1 MYQILLVLFYISNI
15 LALLVFFTS
24 FCLTIYSKA
33 KDGKNSK
40 VNTELT
46 LFTTIATYARY
57 CFWTGTGFML
67 IDWLL
72 CSSSAIVP
80 KGVKPGDVFSGTL
93 LSFATIWAI
102 MIFISIVVEV
112 ILKIMKK
119 KTDVVYSISS
129 AIPSVIW
136 YPILYFILSF
146 LIG

>member
-1 MYQILLVLFYISNI
+1 
-15 LALLVFFTS
+15 
-24 FCLTIYSKA
+24 
-33 KDGKNSK
+33 
-40 VNTELT
+40 
-46 LFTTIATYARY
+46 
-57 CFWTGTGFML
+57 ML

-119 KTDVVYSISS
+119 KTDAVYSISS
-129 AIPSVIW
+129 AIPSIIW
-136 YPILYFILSF
+136 YSILYFILSF